1 MARNDCGRI
10 GASPDGLIVGARG
23 GLEIKCTLDETHM
36 GILID
41 GLLSRLERATGRWYG
56 A

>member
-1 MARNDCGRI
+1 MFVPAI
-10 GASPDGLIVGARG
+10 ILAL
-23 GLEIKCTLDETHM
+23 L

-41 GLLSRLERATGRWYG
+41 GLLSRLERATVRRYG